1 MLPMWNRGD
10 LDDGYDSYK
19 TGSSSGG
26 SSGWVPSHEST
37 LLSKQLGSGGSITG
51 RRYSAVSDSG
61 DTGIGTYC
69 SDSVEDDSC
78 SSTTPSSVLPLS
90 RHHSGQEDEL
100 NSIISL
106 VHVKPS
112 TSTSLCPRMAASPGR
127 IGHGNRFC
135 QPNLPARSPPSGQTS
150 DDMKDHQPI
159 RRCSSLTKLPSG
171 MDKNSSKTSAHRPST
186 DSHASLDR
194 GLFYSCRKEYSVLN
208 RDLYLP
214 VSSSLLSH
222 SFQRSPGSGPSYW
235 NKHRSGFETDKSQS
249 STLSSP
255 IKHNSLDMNYSSLAE
270 AKRALV
276 RDQVYS
282 LSLSKLADSPL
293 SHPVD
298 RESPIQPAVRTQMW
312 LTEQM
317 EYSLK
322 AEHGEL
328 GQVHGTETKV
338 CGGDGQSFEQS
349 INQNLHG
356 TSQFVNTLVKVKE
369 GMLRQ
374 RELEIDRQKQQILQL
389 HARIRENELRA
400 QQVLHSQKW
409 FEDPQILKMKES
421 VKKVPPDSQCCD
433 EELSKKLALSELEVL
448 HLNELYKQATQKYTE
463 DLRKLEEKIKTR
475 DRYISSL
482 KKKFHRES
490 EQNHEKQQR
499 IETLEKYLAEL
510 PTVGEVQVQTLEC
523 VQLEKVQLR
532 AQDLEKM
539 VSHLQRKLEDSTSL
553 LEEKDLKIEAQA
565 SREIELIASVHR
577 LQQKVQKCLDDGV
590 RLDLKHLEVEN
601 SQLQERQDH
610 SSKLIEC
617 QKLQIE
623 RLNSRLRVTNK
634 KLQKERSLSQQFD
647 SQEDQSVPSTT
658 LSQQVHVHN
667 WLEELPLSDVE
678 VPQVVRLLKE
688 LSMCLLDLKALCSIL
703 AQRAQG
709 KELNLSLLLG
719 MTSLNVSADDSECRY
734 TQEDEV
740 PVNLL
745 EVSQLRRGIDEL
757 RKNITDCYTH
767 CAVDS

>member
-1 MLPMWNRGD
+1 MWNRGD

-26 SSGWVPSHEST
+26 SPGCVPSNEST
-37 LLSKQLGSGGSITG
+37 WLSKQPGAGNSISG
-51 RRYSAVSDSG
+51 RRHSAVSDSG

-78 SSTTPSSVLPLS
+78 SSTTPSSFLPLS
-90 RHHSGQEDEL
+90 RRHSSQEDGL
-100 NSIISL
+100 GSNVPVI
-106 VHVKPS
+106 HVKPS
-112 TSTSLCPRMAASPGR
+112 PSTSLYASPRMTASPVST
-127 IGHGNRFC
+127 GNGSRSSKLN
-135 QPNLPARSPPSGQTS
+135 PPAMSPLSAPASV
-150 DDMKDHQPI
+150 DLKDYQPI
-159 RRCSSLTKLPSG
+159 RRWSSLTKLSSG
-171 MDKNSSKTSAHRPST
+171 VEKNSSKTPVHHHST
-186 DSHASLDR
+186 DSHGSLDR
-194 GLFYSCRKEYSVLN
+194 GLIYGYRKEPRVLN

-222 SFQRSPGSGPSYW
+222 SLLQRSPGSGPCYW
-235 NKHRSGFETDKSQS
+235 SKLSCRSSLETDRSLS

-255 IKHNSLDMNYSSLAE
+255 IKHSSLDMNYNSLAE
-270 AKRALV
+270 AKLALGGG
-276 RDQVYS
+276 QVYG

-317 EYSLK
+317 EYSSK

-328 GQVHGTETKV
+328 GQELGTERKV
-338 CGGDGQSFEQS
+338 CGGDGPSFEQG
-349 INQNLHG
+349 INQTLHG

-400 QQVLHSQKW
+400 QQVLHSQRW
-409 FEDPQILKMKES
+409 FEDPQIQKMKES
-421 VKKVPPDSQCCD
+421 VKEVPPDPLCCD
-433 EELSKKLALSELEVL
+433 EELSRKLALSELEVL
-448 HLNELYKQATQKYTE
+448 HLNELYKQATQKYTD

-499 IETLEKYLAEL
+499 IETLEKYLADM
-510 PTVGEVQVQTLEC
+510 PTVDEVQVQTL
-523 VQLEKVQLR
+523 QLEEVQLR

-539 VSHLQRKLEDSTSL
+539 VAHLQGKLEDSCTL
-553 LEEKDLKIEAQA
+553 LKEKDLKIETQA
-565 SREIELIASVHR
+565 RREKELIASVHR
-577 LQQKVQKCLDDGV
+577 LQQKVQKCLDDGL

-601 SQLQERQDH
+601 SQLQEKQDQ
-610 SSKLIEC
+610 SSKLIER
-617 QKLQIE
+617 QKVQIE
-623 RLNSRLRVTNK
+623 RLNSQLRVTNK
-634 KLQKERSLSQQFD
+634 KLQKERSLSQQCD
-647 SQEDQSVPSTT
+647 NIEGPSIQSTT
-658 LSQQVHVHN
+658 LSKVDN
-667 WLEELPLSDVE
+667 WLQEHALSDVE
-678 VPQVVRLLKE
+678 MPQVGRLLRE
-688 LSMCLLDLKALCSIL
+688 LSVCLLDLKALRSIL

-719 MTSLNVSADDSECRY
+719 MTSLNVSAEESECKDVE
-734 TQEDEV
+734 EDVV

-757 RKNITDCYTH
+757 RKNIADCYTH

>member
-19 TGSSSGG
+19 T
-26 SSGWVPSHEST
+26 
-37 LLSKQLGSGGSITG
+37 
-51 RRYSAVSDSG
+51 
-61 DTGIGTYC
+61 
-69 SDSVEDDSC
+69 DDSC

-90 RHHSGQEDEL
+90 RHHSSQEDEL
-100 NSIISL
+100 SSIISV

-112 TSTSLCPRMAASPGR
+112 TSTSLYASPRIAASPGR
-127 IGHGNRFC
+127 TGHGNRSC
-135 QPNLPARSPPSGQTS
+135 QLNLPARSPLSAQTS

-171 MDKNSSKTSAHRPST
+171 MDKNSSKTSVHSPST
-186 DSHASLDR
+186 DSHDSLDR
-194 GLFYSCRKEYSVLN
+194 GLFYSCRKEYNVLN

-235 NKHRSGFETDKSQS
+235 NKHRSGFETDRSQS

-255 IKHNSLDMNYSSLAE
+255 IKHNSLDMNYTSLAE

-322 AEHGEL
+322 AQHGEL

-349 INQNLHG
+349 INQVNLHG

-421 VKKVPPDSQCCD
+421 VTKVPPDSQCCD

-475 DRYISSL
+475 DRYICSL

-499 IETLEKYLAEL
+499 IETLEKYLADL
-510 PTVGEVQVQTLEC
+510 PTVGEAQVQTLEC
-523 VQLEKVQLR
+523 VQLEEVQLR

-539 VSHLQRKLEDSTSL
+539 VSHLQRKLEDSASL

-565 SREIELIASVHR
+565 RREMELIASVHR

-590 RLDLKHLEVEN
+590 RLDLRHLEVEN

-617 QKLQIE
+617 QKVQIE

-634 KLQKERSLSQQFD
+634 KLQKERSLSQLFD
-647 SQEDQSVPSTT
+647 SQEGQSIPSTT
-658 LSQQVHVHN
+658 LSQQAHVHN

-678 VPQVVRLLKE
+678 VPQVAQLLKE

-703 AQRAQG
+703 GQRAQG

-719 MTSLNVSADDSECRY
+719 MTSLNVSADESECRY
-734 TQEDEV
+734 MQEEEV